1 MIKILNKI
9 KFDDQENRMSKVGVT
24 EDVIRNYKKD
34 KNKNLDYLLLKRFS
48 WMNNFIESSDV
59 GLEVGAGAGLSKK
72 FILNKNLNT

>member
-34 KNKNLDYLLLKRFS
+34 KNKNLDYLLLKRF
-48 WMNNFIESSDV
+48 
-59 GLEVGAGAGLSKK
+59 
-72 FILNKNLNT
+72 